1 MENARMVKNY
11 PVILLVYNT
20 VDNKI
25 DEDKYIDAFII
36 IKQMID
42 FCIDFYNFFSEKSY
56 ELEKMYVELFPLN
69 TETQDINAVQE
80 QVRSII
86 NSNVYSFLEKK
97 IDKIERESNEMVKH
111 FLPKAEIILDP
122 ETFENL
128 VLQNASF
135 YLDVGFDMESTPEL
149 KNFYRELEFLE
160 KNINNISEDYKDRL
174 LSILQDIID
183 NYMLITKIDVPKKD
197 LSKLSEEERKK
208 FLDIINSDNIWK
220 FTVLGVVDYFIL
232 KHVIQNLNYIYN
244 SIKNKIKKLHKMQI
258 ETAKAYAQE
267 LKEAKKKGMTLEEY
281 RKYKQRKKKTGSY
294 VGALISDGIKSIGNF
309 LTRELGIKPD
319 PLQSLFYKGLDFAVD
334 NLVIAPLILN
344 SKDKEK
350 AYKSVEK
357 MAEFR
362 RAFGHETNHLD
373 RMKNYLR
380 DVYDVRWSSWRREY
394 RKADLDNEAKRITGD
409 PDATFDSLPKEL
421 QILVEQSIKSRD
433 AMAKAAMSI
442 IKNQKALLETKESL
456 EQMQSGTK
464 PSGSNQNKKGPSS
477 SKAKKSSSGK
487 PKSGAKQG
495 TGQSGQGG
503 QPKINKPKQN
513 AYQNN
518 PFII

>member
-1 MENARMVKNY
+1 MENTKMIKNY
-11 PVILLVYNT
+11 PIILLVYNT
-20 VDNKI
+20 VENKI

-36 IKQMID
+36 IKELIE
-42 FCIDFYNFFSEKSY
+42 FCMDFYSFFSEKSN

-69 TETQDINAVQE
+69 IESQNVKEVQE

-86 NSNVYSFLEKK
+86 SSNVYSFLEKK
-97 IDKIERESNEMVKH
+97 IDTIERESNEMVKY
-111 FLPKAEIILDP
+111 FLPKAEIILDI

-128 VLQNASF
+128 VLQNTSF
-135 YLDVGFDMESTPEL
+135 YLDVGLDMETVPEL

-160 KNINNISEDYKDRL
+160 KNVNNMSEDHKDRL

-197 LSKLSEEERKK
+197 LSKLSEEERKR

-244 SIKNKIKKLHKMQI
+244 RIQDKMKKLHKMQI
-258 ETAKAYAQE
+258 ETAKAYAKE

-281 RKYKQRKKKTGSY
+281 RKYKQRKKKAGSY
-294 VGALISDGIKSIGNF
+294 VGTLISDGIKSIGNF
-309 LTRELGIKPD
+309 LTKELGIKPD

-350 AYKSVEK
+350 AYKSLEK

-362 RAFGHETNHLD
+362 RSFGHETTHLD
-373 RMKNYLR
+373 RMRKYIG
-380 DVYDVRWSSWRREY
+380 DVYDVRTSFWRREY

-421 QILVEQSIKSRD
+421 QILVEQSIKSRE

-442 IKNQKALLETKESL
+442 IKNQKALLEAKESL
-456 EQMQSGTK
+456 EQMQSSAK
-464 PSGSNQNKKGPSS
+464 PSGSSQNKKSPSS
-477 SKAKKSSSGK
+477 SKGKKGSSDK

-495 TGQSGQGG
+495 SGQSGKGR

-513 AYQNN
+513 AYKNN